1 MKEPPP
7 TPTRSSARTSG
18 RGARSGAA
26 VAAAAAAMGSADVC
40 ANGHASEEEEK
51 SAGKKLAPQS
61 HSRKIAVAKSE
72 MHARAAAMNN
82 EDGAHKIKDGMSVK
96 FKHDLVRF
104 ARANLVR
111 VGKPEGHGVGV
122 TKAQLEEFLD
132 RCVDKYRAKRIE
144 PGSAVGA
151 VGAQSIGEPGTQ
163 MTLKTFHFAGVASMN
178 VTLGVPRIKEIINAS
193 KNISTP
199 IITATLECDDNVK
212 AARVVKGRVE
222 KTTLGEVCKF
232 IDVVFNPSACYVEVC
247 LDPEV
252 ISMLQLDVTVES
264 VRHSLI
270 SAPKLKLKANTVLH
284 AGNNLIHVLPPDE
297 ESKSKAAAAQGA
309 AAYRRALFHLQTLRT
324 AVPNVIVQ
332 GIPSVSRAVIN
343 DVGQGKYNLVVEGTN
358 LQAVMGVEGVK
369 GTHTTTNH
377 VMEAERT
384 LGIEAARSCI
394 IKEINDTMKAHG
406 MSIDARHS
414 MLLADVMTYKGEV
427 LGITR
432 FGMAKMKDSVL
443 MLASF
448 EKTTDHL
455 FDAALHGRTDTID
468 GVSEC
473 IIMGIPMPVGTG
485 MFKLQHRAMRLETMD
500 EDEREEEDAVVAS
513 DGKGAASS
521 VEITELEEA
530 AAGANSNAAEL
541 GGGGAGRVGASLTI
555 ESKEDLVLPKRPPL
569 LLARLM
575 EEERKIMCGQ
585 C

>member
-1 MKEPPP
+1 M
-7 TPTRSSARTSG
+7 
-18 RGARSGAA
+18 AA
-26 VAAAAAAMGSADVC
+26 V
-40 ANGHASEEEEK
+40 H
-51 SAGKKLAPQS
+51 
-61 HSRKIAVAKSE
+61 H
-72 MHARAAAMNN
+72 
-82 EDGAHKIKDGMSVK
+82 
-96 FKHDLVRF
+96 
-104 ARANLVR
+104 
-111 VGKPEGHGVGV
+111 
-122 TKAQLEEFLD
+122 
-132 RCVDKYRAKRIE
+132 
-144 PGSAVGA
+144 
-151 VGAQSIGEPGTQ
+151 
-163 MTLKTFHFAGVASMN
+163 
-178 VTLGVPRIKEIINAS
+178 
-193 KNISTP
+193 
-199 IITATLECDDNVK
+199 
-212 AARVVKGRVE
+212 
-222 KTTLGEVCKF
+222 
-232 IDVVFNPSACYVEVC
+232 
-247 LDPEV
+247 
-252 ISMLQLDVTVES
+252 
-264 VRHSLI
+264 
-270 SAPKLKLKANTVLH
+270 
-284 AGNNLIHVLPPDE
+284 
-297 ESKSKAAAAQGA
+297 AAQGP

-343 DVGQGKYNLVVEGTN
+343 DMGSGKYNLVVEGIN

-485 MFKLQHRAMRLETMD
+485 MFKLRDRAMRLETLD
-500 EDEREEEDAVVAS
+500 EDEEAAAAMDEGVDAA
-513 DGKGAASS
+513 KNS
-521 VEITELEEA
+521 VQITELEEA
-530 AAGANSNAAEL
+530 AAGANSNAVEL
-541 GGGGAGRVGASLTI
+541 GGGGGAGRVAAGLKI
-555 ESKEDLVLPKRPPL
+555 ESEKELILPKRPPL
-569 LLARLM
+569 LLAALM
-575 EEERKIMCGQ
+575 EEERKIMCGK

>member
-1 MKEPPP
+1 M
-7 TPTRSSARTSG
+7 
-18 RGARSGAA
+18 
-26 VAAAAAAMGSADVC
+26 
-40 ANGHASEEEEK
+40 
-51 SAGKKLAPQS
+51 
-61 HSRKIAVAKSE
+61 
-72 MHARAAAMNN
+72 
-82 EDGAHKIKDGMSVK
+82 
-96 FKHDLVRF
+96 
-104 ARANLVR
+104 
-111 VGKPEGHGVGV
+111 
-122 TKAQLEEFLD
+122 
-132 RCVDKYRAKRIE
+132 
-144 PGSAVGA
+144 
-151 VGAQSIGEPGTQ
+151 
-163 MTLKTFHFAGVASMN
+163 
-178 VTLGVPRIKEIINAS
+178 
-193 KNISTP
+193 
-199 IITATLECDDNVK
+199 
-212 AARVVKGRVE
+212 
-222 KTTLGEVCKF
+222 
-232 IDVVFNPSACYVEVC
+232 
-247 LDPEV
+247 
-252 ISMLQLDVTVES
+252 
-264 VRHSLI
+264 
-270 SAPKLKLKANTVLH
+270 
-284 AGNNLIHVLPPDE
+284 IHVLPPDE

-500 EDEREEEDAVVAS
+500 EEEREEEDAVVAS

>member
-1 MKEPPP
+1 
-7 TPTRSSARTSG
+7 
-18 RGARSGAA
+18 
-26 VAAAAAAMGSADVC
+26 
-40 ANGHASEEEEK
+40 
-51 SAGKKLAPQS
+51 
-61 HSRKIAVAKSE
+61 
-72 MHARAAAMNN
+72 MNN

-111 VGKPEGHGVGV
+111 AGKPEGHGVGV
-122 TKAQLEEFLD
+122 TEAQLDEFLE
-132 RCVDKYRAKRIE
+132 RCVRKYHAKRIE

-178 VTLGVPRIKEIINAS
+178 VTLGVPRIKEIINAA

-232 IDVVFNPSACYVEVC
+232 IDVVYNPSACYVEVC
-247 LDPEV
+247 LDPAV
-252 ISMLQLDVTVES
+252 ISALQLDVTVES
-264 VRHSLI
+264 VRRSLI

-284 AGNNLIHVLPPDE
+284 AGENLIHVLPPDE

-309 AAYRRALFHLQTLRT
+309 AAYRRALFHLQTLRS

-332 GIPSVSRAVIN
+332 GIPSASRAVIN
-343 DVGQGKYNLVVEGTN
+343 DVGRGKYNLVVEGTN

-455 FDAALHGRTDTID
+455 FDAALHGRTDTVD

-485 MFKLQHRAMRLETMD
+485 MFKLQHRAMRLETM
-500 EDEREEEDAVVAS
+500 EEEEREEEDAVVAS

-530 AAGANSNAAEL
+530 AAGANSTAAEL
-541 GGGGAGRVGASLTI
+541 GGGGAGRVGASLKI

-569 LLARLM
+569 LLAASWR
-575 EEERKIMCGQ
+575 RSARSCADSVRR
-585 C
+585 